1 MANIDPRLYGRAE
14 SHMALTDAEVGQQI
28 KVAEPPVVGGP
39 TVDVSQIP
47 TGQADLAAQQRMS
60 GASFI
65 APNLLEGVGAAI
77 QGWDTT
83 SAVKSLFLKPSFPDD
98 KPDAPTLGHLLPNIP
113 FELTKPEFEVLQ
125 QSKSHE
131 ERMWYV
137 EQWREHRE
145 AGQVAA
151 EFPIANVLTQVIDPA
166 YLVIGGPMARLASTI
181 KTAPRVA
188 GAVLQG
194 TGALAIS
201 EAASRTHPITTGE
214 KALMVLANAAGGAA
228 IVRNGKVTLKD
239 PDFPADELA
248 DALKPHLRMVTPAKY
263 VTDDFGTRVKVKD
276 AVFEEVPKPLRAD
289 AAVHDPVEIAQAVET
304 HMENVNKTWGQKFG
318 EFISWN
324 TNKTMRS
331 LSKDGDSVGNTL
343 LDNNLEYGLTS
354 VESHKVAI
362 MRDLARHQVNY
373 EDKLL
378 KALTEDG
385 FGVFQ
390 RIWAKAEVR
399 AAQAKIEND
408 VAMEMMRREQL
419 SRMGRPISF
428 DAVPA
433 RIKAMADDLDKLG
446 LDSVAELKAA
456 GVFGAE
462 NLAPMKG
469 YFHRVWSSAK
479 MEDLLGKFKKAG
491 QTEAQARKSAM
502 TLLRGSLRRAN
513 NWDDELAGD
522 VAHAIIDRTMRKG
535 MLDDGIMAANL
546 GKGAAKEVRD
556 MLKSSGLSEQRIDRV
571 IGAITGKTDE
581 AGKTGYLK
589 HRVDLDYTAQTV
601 INGEVVRVT
610 DLLETNISTITER
623 YLHGVSAQ
631 AAFARKGLVKNSDIG
646 AMRERYIAGAPDR
659 NKAAKM
665 FDNVINHLQGK
676 PVGEEMNETLRNAA
690 GFNRMITL
698 GASGIW
704 QASEYAKM
712 MQRYGMLKTLKY
724 MTAEMPVFK
733 EMMKVSANPK
743 TSGQLKDILTG
754 MSDQQL
760 RMRPYIQR
768 FEDNFEMPKDSRV
781 ASFIQQGTQ
790 AVPYLNGMKYIH
802 AHQAR
807 VHANLV
813 IDTIKRAVHGDAAA
827 AGHLKA
833 YGLESR
839 GMDKLKAAF
848 KQHGANVDNWD
859 DAAWAAVRPALNK
872 MVDESVLHARLGDVP
887 AFAAMDNV
895 GKFIFTYRS
904 FVLTAHNKVLAG
916 TLSREGLGAASLL
929 MIYQYP
935 LAMLATQANTVVQ
948 GKPALN
954 QDELLTKSLGQ
965 MGALGLGGEIASV
978 LTGSKRSVGAP
989 GLIPWDRAYSL
1000 AGSAASATVGDG
1012 SASKVAQD
1020 AAALVPFFSLIPGNK
1035 ALTHLED

>member
-14 SHMALTDAEVGQQI
+14 SNMALTDVEVGQQLQS
-28 KVAEPPVVGGP
+28 AEPPVVDGP
-39 TVDVSQIP
+39 QVDVSKVP
-47 TGQADLAAQQRMS
+47 TGQADLAAKARMS
-60 GASFI
+60 QASFEEPSLLVGIGASM
-65 APNLLEGVGAAI
+65 A
-77 QGWDTT
+77 QWDTT
-83 SAVKSLFLKPSFPDD
+83 NAIKTAFKPTFPDD
-98 KPDAPTLGHLLPNIP
+98 GPDAPTLGHLLPHIP
-113 FELTKPEFEVLQ
+113 FELTKPEFETLQ
-125 QSKSHE
+125 RSKSHA
-131 ERMWYV
+131 ERQWYV
-137 EQWREHRE
+137 DQWKDHRD
-145 AGQVAA
+145 ASGIAA
-151 EFPIANVLTQVIDPA
+151 EYPMANVLTQVVDPG
-166 YLVIGGPMARLASTI
+166 YLAIGGPLARAAAAV
-181 KTAPRVA
+181 KVAPRVA

-194 TGALAIS
+194 AGAAVIS
-201 EAASRTHPITTGE
+201 EVASRTHPITDGE
-214 KALMVLANAAGGAA
+214 KAMMVLANMAGGAS
-228 IVRNGKVTLKD
+228 IVKDGKVKLRD
-239 PDFPADELA
+239 ADYPARELA
-248 DALKPHLRMVTPAKY
+248 DSLKPHVEVVEHAKY
-263 VTDDFGTRVKVKD
+263 AVDDFGNEIKVKD
-276 AVFEEVPKPLRAD
+276 AVYREIPRPLRAD
-289 AAVHDPVEIAQAVET
+289 AAVHDPVEIARAVDDHLEQ
-304 HMENVNKTWGQKFG
+304 VNKTWGQKFG

-324 TNKTMRS
+324 TNKTMRN
-331 LSKDGDSVGNTL
+331 LSKSGDEIGNTL

-362 MRDLARHQVNY
+362 QRDLARHQVNY

-378 KALTEDG
+378 AAMAEDG
-385 FGVFQ
+385 IGVVK
-390 RIWAKAEVR
+390 RIWAKAETR
-399 AAQAKIEND
+399 AAQAKIENQ
-408 VAMEMMRREQL
+408 VAEEMMRREQL
-419 SRMGRPISF
+419 SRMGRPIAY
-428 DAVPA
+428 DNVPA

-446 LDSVAELKAA
+446 ADSVAELKAA
-456 GVFGAE
+456 GVFGSE
-462 NLAPMKG
+462 NLTTMPG
-469 YFHRVWSSAK
+469 YFHRVWSSAR
-479 MEDLLGKFKKAG
+479 MEDLLGKFEKAG
-491 QTEAQARKSAM
+491 QTSLEARKSAM

-546 GKGAAKEVRD
+546 GQGAAKEVRD

-571 IGAITGKTDE
+571 VGAITGHTDE

-589 HRVDLDYTAQTV
+589 HRVDLDYTASTV

-610 DLLETNISTITER
+610 DLLETNLGTITER
-623 YLHGVSAQ
+623 YIHGVSAQ
-631 AAFARKGLVKNSDIG
+631 AAFARKGLTRNSDIG
-646 AMRERYIAGAPDR
+646 ALREKYIAGAPNR
-659 NKAAKM
+659 QKAAEM

-676 PVGEEMNETLRNAA
+676 PVGEAMNETLRNAA

-724 MTAEMPVFK
+724 MTAEMPLFK
-733 EMMKVSANPK
+733 KMMEVSTDPK

-754 MSDQQL
+754 LSDQQL

-768 FEDNFEMPKDSRV
+768 FEDNFEMPADSRV

-813 IDTIKRAVHGDAAA
+813 IDTIKRAVNGDATA

-833 YGLESR
+833 YGIESQ

-848 KQHGANVDNWD
+848 QKHGTAVDKWD
-859 DAAWAAVRPALNK
+859 DAAWEAARPALNK

-887 AFAAMDNV
+887 AFAALDNV

-916 TLSREGLGAASLL
+916 TMAREGLGAASLL

-935 LAMLATQANTVVQ
+935 LAMLSTQANTVLS
-948 GKPALN
+948 GKPPLDDN
-954 QDELLTKSLGQ
+954 ELIAKSIGQ
-965 MGALGLGGEIASV
+965 MGALGLGGELASV
-978 LTGSKRSVGAP
+978 ITGSKRSVGAP
-989 GLIPWDRAYSL
+989 GLIPWDRGYSL
-1000 AGSAASATVGDG
+1000 VQSSASAAFGDG
-1012 SASKVAQD
+1012 KSAKAMQD
-1020 AAALVPFFSLIPGNK
+1020 AAALIPFFSVIPGNK
-1035 ALTHLED
+1035 ALTNLED